1 MTFAYGAFN
10 NMSSGIFGESME
22 YIKNELLREHGPPS
36 RITTNHDYRLR
47 EKIQEAWPDAN
58 VEAHF
63 KDFCTSILHRAFNS
77 GNILFDNDAH
87 RILLS
92 KLFTL
97 AWLPANLIAD
107 TFAWLE
113 ASIPADLRE
122 VFHGLMQWFKNTYIK
137 GLQPGVI
144 SCYRKEHLLNSLPW
158 TIPRNLLNKINSH
171 RAVRFSGYCPLWIL
185 YGKSL
190 DVIASSR
197 KDCGTLLGNDVRAKQ
212 NISMSPKISTT
223 MVSLG
228 DIHRLWNKLDER
240 SITSTRFLS
249 IACNLVRE
257 YYDTLVFQRD
267 FERFPLVPSNLEHD
281 HIVVNIENIQ
291 QGNPL
296 QAIEQLN
303 FEAYE
308 VAIRREQADL
318 QVTEQQQQA
327 QQEAQQEVEQEV
339 QQPLLINQAAA
350 NNENDDGILRC
361 YQWKCYQCDDQH
373 IEMICRPCNCI
384 CLCRACSDLNRDLTQ
399 NVAEVHMQCPLCM
412 QRATNYDAL
421 FMDLTNNPDFP
432 IDWKCQICSDRPKT
446 HVMQVCKHLIC
457 LVCME
462 TIRANDVR
470 DVFVCP
476 FCRRESGAVEAHFI
490 MV

>member
-267 FERFPLVPSNLEHD
+267 FERFPLVPSNLEHVQSFVQSVG
-281 HIVVNIENIQ
+281 HLCVISPHKQ
-291 QGNPL
+291 
-296 QAIEQLN
+296 N
-303 FEAYE
+303 FY
-308 VAIRREQADL
+308 
-318 QVTEQQQQA
+318 
-327 QQEAQQEVEQEV
+327 
-339 QQPLLINQAAA
+339 
-350 NNENDDGILRC
+350 
-361 YQWKCYQCDDQH
+361 KCDDQH